1 MGLEDGR
8 NDKKGQRIMKNHI
21 INQNET
27 MLDALTRINSL
38 YPDPLVLFVV
48 DSNNRMVG
56 TLTDG
61 DSRRALIAGASVNDK
76 TEKIMHRNFNYM
88 KIEDLQNVQEI
99 RRQKNLQMKLVP
111 ILDKEQQIV
120 DIINLEK
127 YKTRLP
133 LDAVMMAGGK
143 GERLRPLTE
152 KTPKPLLPVGEK
164 AIIDHNVDRLISYGV
179 THISV
184 TVNYLKEQIE
194 AHFKEP
200 RNGVQVITVRE
211 PNYLGTIGSIR
222 FVRKFYN
229 DTVLLMNSDVF
240 TNIDYEDFFLHF
252 QQHDAEMS
260 VAAIPYNVSIPYG
273 ILDLNGRNIQGLLE
287 KPKYTYYANAGIYL
301 IKRRAL
307 DEIPED
313 TFFNATDLVE
323 KLISEKKK
331 VIRYPLNGTWIDIG
345 NPQEYQKAQDLVK
358 HL

>member
-1 MGLEDGR
+1 M
-8 NDKKGQRIMKNHI
+8 NNHI
-21 INQNET
+21 ISKDKTLIE
-27 MLDALTRINSL
+27 ALSQINDL
-38 YPDPLVLFVV
+38 APEPLVLFVV
-48 DSNNRMVG
+48 DEELRMVG

-76 TEKIMHRNFNYM
+76 AEKIMHRNFNYM
-88 KIEDLQNVQEI
+88 RADDINNVMEL
-99 RRQKNLQMKLVP
+99 RHQKEMFMKLVP
-111 ILDKEQQIV
+111 ILDDEKHIV
-120 DIINLEK
+120 DIIDLEK

-133 LDAVMMAGGK
+133 VDVVMMAGGK

-152 KTPKPLLPVGEK
+152 KTPKPLLPVGDK
-164 AIIDHNVDRLISYGV
+164 AIIDHNVDRLINYGV
-179 THISV
+179 RNISV

-194 AHFKEP
+194 EHYKEP
-200 RNGVQVITVRE
+200 RNGVQIQTVRE
-211 PNYLGTIGSIR
+211 PKFLGTIGSIK
-222 FVRKFYN
+222 FVPHFYN

-240 TNIDYEDFFLHF
+240 TNIDYEDFYLHF

-260 VAAIPYNVSIPYG
+260 VAAIPYNISIPYG
-273 ILDLNGRNIQGLLE
+273 ILDLDGRNIQGLIE

-307 DEIPED
+307 DEIPID

-323 KLISEKKK
+323 KLIAEKKI